1 MYYRNC
7 CIDSYQI
14 LSTIKT
20 TKYYYSKHANNNSN
34 MAVAY
39 ILFIPPFGCDT
50 ADGRYRPT
58 GSTRYTFRTY
68 VFTGEIEDQRGIL
81 SESMEDGR
89 GHDRAGGQCLCFSA
103 RH

>member
-1 MYYRNC
+1 
-7 CIDSYQI
+7 
-14 LSTIKT
+14 
-20 TKYYYSKHANNNSN
+20 